1 MTNSLTIYSIKIIL
15 KGILATMQD
24 YTKNSNK
31 KQADGEFNKSEMR
44 VKVINF
50 IYSQVPKN

>member
-1 MTNSLTIYSIKIIL
+1 
-15 KGILATMQD
+15 MQD

-50 IYSQVPKN
+50 IYSQVPKKWEGPNKQVE

>member
-1 MTNSLTIYSIKIIL
+1 
-15 KGILATMQD
+15 MQD

-44 VKVINF
+44 VKVMKVINF
-50 IYSQVPKN
+50 IYSQVPKKWEGPNKQVE